1 MHKPN
6 GKMHGQFYAQVPSQ
20 IIGWGETEPGRKRWQ
35 IKENKKRKTKIGI

>member
-20 IIGWGETEPGRKRWQ
+20 IIGWGETEPGRKR
-35 IKENKKRKTKIGI
+35 